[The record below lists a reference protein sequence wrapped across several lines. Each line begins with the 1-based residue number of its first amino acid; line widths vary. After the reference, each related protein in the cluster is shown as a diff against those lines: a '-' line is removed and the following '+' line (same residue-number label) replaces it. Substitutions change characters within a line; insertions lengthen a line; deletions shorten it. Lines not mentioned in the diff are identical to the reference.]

1 MSKTLGRA
9 HSFDTVLVI
18 LMMRRTDVVRGKE
31 CHITTEKCTSSVL
44 YLITISAR
52 AQAQTLQLEDQ
63 VRCRSTIRDPLLAHT
78 ALTVFCSTVTRL
90 PRYYRGSLFGLRLPF
105 LLFLPPTPN
114 LSLDSFLTSSP
125 FRSMISGV
133 IRPGIPVLRL
143 SLLCTF
149 GET

>member
-1 MSKTLGRA
+1 MSKTLGQA

-18 LMMRRTDVVRGKE
+18 LMMRRTDVVTGKE
-31 CHITTEKCTSSVL
+31 CHTITEKCTSSVL
-44 YLITISAR
+44 DSTTTAR
-52 AQAQTLQLEDQ
+52 AQAHRPHLEDY
-63 VRCRSTIRDPLLAHT
+63 VRFHSTIRNPLHAYTTLA
-78 ALTVFCSTVTRL
+78 VFCSTVTRL

-125 FRSMISGV
+125 LRSIISGV
-133 IRPGIPVLRL
+133 IRPGIGVLRL

-149 GET
+149 GEA